1 MSRFPSMVRV
11 WDVPTRVFHWALALA
26 FAGEWLTRDAPQLQL
41 HEFLGYAIG
50 ALVAFRMAWGWLGTR
65 WARFASF
72 PLSASSAWHY
82 LRSLVRGRA
91 PRHVGHNPAGSW
103 AIYALLALAAL
114 QVVTGVVSL
123 GAEQRLGPLAGVPSY
138 SLGDAAHTIH
148 RLLAY
153 AMLAVV
159 CVHVAGV
166 VAGSLLERENL
177 VRAMLTGAKRAA
189 PGDGVPARRGVA
201 TLMIAVLAIAAAG
214 WFGTRSADARAKN
227 ASASLALPR
236 DARWQSECSGCHL
249 AFHPSLLPARSWRRV
264 FQQQHQHF
272 GEDLDL
278 APAAARA
285 LDAYAVANSADRFAS
300 PVAWKIVHSVAP
312 AAAPERIT
320 ETPYWRERHER
331 IDRDAFTRT
340 HASDCGACHRDAESG
355 AFSALAIRVAD
366 AKAAPSPSR

>member
-1 MSRFPSMVRV
+1 MSGFPSMVRV

-26 FAGEWLTRDAPQLQL
+26 FAGEWLTRDAPRLHF

-50 ALVAFRMAWGWLGTR
+50 ALVAFRVAWGWLGTR
-65 WARFASF
+65 WARFSSF
-72 PLSASSAWHY
+72 PPSASSAWRY
-82 LRSLVRGRA
+82 LHALVRRRA

-114 QVVTGVVSL
+114 QVVTGIVAL

-138 SLGDAAHTIH
+138 ALGDAAHVFH
-148 RLLAY
+148 RALAY

-177 VRAMLTGAKRAA
+177 VRSMVTGSKRAA
-189 PGDGVPARRGVA
+189 PGEGVPARRGVA
-201 TLMIAVLAIAAAG
+201 TLMIALLAIAAAG

-227 ASASLALPR
+227 ATASLALPR

-249 AFHPSLLPARSWRRV
+249 AYHPSLLPVRSWQRV
-264 FQQQHQHF
+264 FEAQHEHF

-278 APAAARA
+278 APAVVHA
-285 LDAYAVANSADRFAS
+285 LEDYAVANAADHAAS
-300 PVAWKIVHSVAP
+300 PVAWKIAHSLAP
-312 AAAPERIT
+312 ASSPERIT
-320 ETPYWRERHER
+320 DTPYWHERHER
-331 IDRDAFTRT
+331 VDRDAFKRTR
-340 HASDCGACHRDAESG
+340 ASDCGACHRDADSG

-366 AKAAPSPSR
+366 SKPAAPGAH